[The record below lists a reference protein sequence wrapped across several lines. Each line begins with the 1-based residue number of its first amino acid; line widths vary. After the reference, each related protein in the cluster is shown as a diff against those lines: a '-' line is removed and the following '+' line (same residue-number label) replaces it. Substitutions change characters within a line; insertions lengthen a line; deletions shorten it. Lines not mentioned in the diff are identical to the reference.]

1 MTGAVAAA
9 WAGVAAVAVGTAA
22 SIYNEDRARKRQHQA
37 ADKQE
42 AAAKRQLAAES
53 EAQNRANARNAD
65 IEGLLEAGDNSGA
78 LGGATTNLTGAGG
91 AAVDNNLLGK
101 GSKLGA

>member
-1 MTGAVAAA
+1 MGAVAAA
-9 WAGVAAVAVGTAA
+9 WAAVAAMAAGTAA
-22 SIYNEDRARKRQHQA
+22 SIYNEDKSRKRQHQA

-42 AAAKRQLAAES
+42 KAAQRQLAAES
-53 EAQNRANARNAD
+53 EAQNKANGRNAD

-78 LGGATTNLTGAGG
+78 LGGGTTNLTGAGG
-91 AAVDNNLLGK
+91 AAVDKNLLGK

>member
-22 SIYNEDRARKRQHQA
+22 SVYNEDRARKRQHQA
-37 ADKQE
+37 ADQQE
-42 AAAKRQLAAES
+42 KAARRQLAAES

-65 IEGLLEAGDNSGA
+65 IEGLLDAGDNSGA
-78 LGGATTNLTGAGG
+78 LGGGTTNLTGAGG
-91 AAVDNNLLGK
+91 ASVDKNLLGK

>member
-1 MTGAVAAA
+1 MGLEVAA
-9 WAGVAAVAVGTAA
+9 WAAVAAVAAGTAA
-22 SIYNEDRARKRQHQA
+22 SVYNEDRARKRQHQA

-42 AAAKRQLAAES
+42 KAAKRQLAAES

-65 IEGLLEAGDNSGA
+65 IEGLLEAGDHSGA
-78 LGGATTNLTGAGG
+78 LGGGTTNLTGAGG
-91 AAVDNNLLGK
+91 ASVDKNLLGK

>member
-1 MTGAVAAA
+1 MSGGATAA
-9 WAGVAAVAVGTAA
+9 WAAVAAVAVGTAA

-37 ADKQE
+37 ADK
-42 AAAKRQLAAES
+42 S

-78 LGGATTNLTGAGG
+78 LGGGTTNLTGAGG
-91 AAVDNNLLGK
+91 AAVDKNLLGK

>member
-1 MTGAVAAA
+1 MGLEAAA
-9 WAGVAAVAVGTAA
+9 WAAVAAVAAGTAA
-22 SIYNEDRARKRQHQA
+22 SVYNEDRARKRQHQA

-42 AAAKRQLAAES
+42 AAAKKQLAAES

-78 LGGATTNLTGAGG
+78 LGGGTTNLTGAGG
-91 AAVDNNLLGK
+91 ASVDKNLLGK
-101 GSKLGA
+101 GSTLGA

>member
-1 MTGAVAAA
+1 MTGVAAA
-9 WAGVAAVAVGTAA
+9 AWTMAGVAAVSAGV

-53 EAQNRANARNAD
+53 EAQNRANGRNAD
-65 IEGLLEAGDNSGA
+65 IEGLLEAADNSGA
-78 LGGATTNLTGAGG
+78 LGGGTNLTGAGG
-91 AAVDNNLLGK
+91 AAVDKDLLGK

>member
-1 MTGAVAAA
+1 MTGAVVAA

-22 SIYNEDRARKRQHQA
+22 SVYNEDRARKRQHQA

-42 AAAKRQLAAES
+42 AAAKKQLAAES
-53 EAQNRANARNAD
+53 EAQNKANARNAN

-78 LGGATTNLTGAGG
+78 LGWGTTNLTGAGG
-91 AAVDNNLLGK
+91 AAVDKNLLGK

>member
-9 WAGVAAVAVGTAA
+9 WTMAGIAAVGTGV
-22 SIYNEDRARKRQHQA
+22 SLYNEDRARKRQHQA

-42 AAAKRQLAAES
+42 KAAKRQLAAES
-53 EAQNRANARNAD
+53 EAQNKANGRNAD

-78 LGGATTNLTGAGG
+78 LGGGTTNLTGAGG
-91 AAVDNNLLGK
+91 AAVDKNLLGK

>member
-1 MTGAVAAA
+1 MGIEAAA
-9 WAGVAAVAVGTAA
+9 WATVAALAAGTAA
-22 SIYNEDRARKRQHQA
+22 SVYNEDRARKRQHQA

-42 AAAKRQLAAES
+42 AAAKKQLAAES
-53 EAQNRANARNAD
+53 EAQNKANARNAD

-78 LGGATTNLTGAGG
+78 LVGGTTNLTGAGG
-91 AAVDNNLLGK
+91 AAVDKNLLGK

>member
-1 MTGAVAAA
+1 MSGGATAA
-9 WAGVAAVAVGTAA
+9 WAAVAAVAVGTAA
-22 SIYNEDRARKRQHQA
+22 SIYNEDRSRKRQHQA

-42 AAAKRQLAAES
+42 KAAKRQLAAES
-53 EAQNRANARNAD
+53 EAQNKANGRNAD

-78 LGGATTNLTGAGG
+78 LGGGTTNLTGAGG
-91 AAVDNNLLGK
+91 VAVDKNLLGK

>member
-1 MTGAVAAA
+1 MGLVAAA
-9 WAGVAAVAVGTAA
+9 WTAVAAMAAGTAA
-22 SIYNEDRARKRQHQA
+22 SIYNEDRSRKRQHQA

-42 AAAKRQLAAES
+42 KAAKRQLAAES

-65 IEGLLEAGDNSGA
+65 IEGLLDAGDNSGA
-78 LGGATTNLTGAGG
+78 LGGGTTNLTGAGG
-91 AAVDNNLLGK
+91 ASVDKNLLGK

>member
-1 MTGAVAAA
+1 MGAVAAA
-9 WAGVAAVAVGTAA
+9 WAAVAAMAAGTAA

-42 AAAKRQLAAES
+42 AAAKKQLAAES

-78 LGGATTNLTGAGG
+78 SGGGTTNLTGAGG
-91 AAVDNNLLGK
+91 SAVDKNLLGK
-101 GSKLGA
+101 GSTLGA

>member
-9 WAGVAAVAVGTAA
+9 WTAVAAMAAGTAA

-78 LGGATTNLTGAGG
+78 LGGGTTNLTGAGG

>member
-1 MTGAVAAA
+1 MGEVAAA
-9 WAGVAAVAVGTAA
+9 WAAVAAMAAGTAA

-42 AAAKRQLAAES
+42 AAAKKQLAAES

-78 LGGATTNLTGAGG
+78 LGGGTTNLTGAGG
-91 AAVDNNLLGK
+91 ASVDKNLLGK

>member
-1 MTGAVAAA
+1 MGIEAAA
-9 WAGVAAVAVGTAA
+9 WATVAAVAAGTAA
-22 SIYNEDRARKRQHQA
+22 SVYNEDRARKRQHQA

-42 AAAKRQLAAES
+42 AAAKKQLAAES

-78 LGGATTNLTGAGG
+78 LGGGTTNLTGAGG
-91 AAVDNNLLGK
+91 ASVDKNLLGK

>member
-1 MTGAVAAA
+1 MGIEAAA
-9 WAGVAAVAVGTAA
+9 WAAVAAVAAGTAA
-22 SIYNEDRARKRQHQA
+22 SVYNEDRARKRQHQA

-42 AAAKRQLAAES
+42 AAAKKQLAAES
-53 EAQNRANARNAD
+53 EAQNKVNGRNAD

-78 LGGATTNLTGAGG
+78 LGGGTTNLTGAGG
-91 AAVDNNLLGK
+91 AAVDKNLLGK

>member
-1 MTGAVAAA
+1 MGAVAAA
-9 WAGVAAVAVGTAA
+9 WAAVAAMAAGTAA

-42 AAAKRQLAAES
+42 AAAKKQLAAES

-78 LGGATTNLTGAGG
+78 LGGGTTNLTGAGG
-91 AAVDNNLLGK
+91 ASVDKNLLGK
-101 GSKLGA
+101 GSRLGA

>member
-1 MTGAVAAA
+1 MGAVAAA
-9 WAGVAAVAVGTAA
+9 WAAVAAMAAGTAA
-22 SIYNEDRARKRQHQA
+22 SIYNEDRSRKRQHQA

-42 AAAKRQLAAES
+42 AAAKKQLAAES

-65 IEGLLEAGDNSGA
+65 IEGLLEASDNSGA
-78 LGGATTNLTGAGG
+78 LGGGTTNLTGAGG
-91 AAVDNNLLGK
+91 AAVDKNLLGK

>member
-1 MTGAVAAA
+1 MGAVAAA
-9 WAGVAAVAVGTAA
+9 WAAVAAMAAGTAA
-22 SIYNEDRARKRQHQA
+22 SIYNEDRSRKRQHQA

-42 AAAKRQLAAES
+42 AAAKKQLAAES

-91 AAVDNNLLGK
+91 AAVDKNLLGK
-101 GSKLGA
+101 G

>member
-1 MTGAVAAA
+1 MGAVAAA
-9 WAGVAAVAVGTAA
+9 WAAVAAMAAGTAA
-22 SIYNEDRARKRQHQA
+22 SIYNEDRSRKRQHQA

-42 AAAKRQLAAES
+42 AAAKKQLAAES

-78 LGGATTNLTGAGG
+78 LGGGATNLTGAGG
-91 AAVDNNLLGK
+91 ASVDKNLLGK
-101 GSKLGA
+101 GSMLGA

>member
-42 AAAKRQLAAES
+42 AAAKKQLAAES

-78 LGGATTNLTGAGG
+78 LGGNTTNLTGAGG
-91 AAVDNNLLGK
+91 ASVDKNLLGK

>member
-1 MTGAVAAA
+1 MGAVAAA
-9 WAGVAAVAVGTAA
+9 WAAVAAMAAGTAA

-37 ADKQE
+37 SDKQE
-42 AAAKRQLAAES
+42 AAAKKQLAAES

-78 LGGATTNLTGAGG
+78 LGGGTTNLTGAGG
-91 AAVDNNLLGK
+91 ASVDKNLLGK

>member
-1 MTGAVAAA
+1 MGAVAAA
-9 WAGVAAVAVGTAA
+9 WAAVAAMAAGTAA
-22 SIYNEDRARKRQHQA
+22 SIYNEDRSRKRQHQA

-42 AAAKRQLAAES
+42 AAAKKQLAAES

-78 LGGATTNLTGAGG
+78 LGGGTTNLTGAGG
-91 AAVDNNLLGK
+91 ASVDKNLLGK
-101 GSKLGA
+101 GSTLGA

>member
-1 MTGAVAAA
+1 MGAVAAA
-9 WAGVAAVAVGTAA
+9 WAAVAAMAAGTAA

-42 AAAKRQLAAES
+42 AAAKKQLAAES

-78 LGGATTNLTGAGG
+78 LGGGTTNLTGAGG
-91 AAVDNNLLGK
+91 ASVDKNLLGK
-101 GSKLGA
+101 GSTLGA

>member
-42 AAAKRQLAAES
+42 AAAKKQLAAES
-53 EAQNRANARNAD
+53 EAQNKANARNAD

-78 LGGATTNLTGAGG
+78 LGGGTTNLTGAGG
-91 AAVDNNLLGK
+91 AAVDKNLLGK